1 MNNIFAPNCG
11 LTANFLIIYI
21 YTYIITRVRWKPT
34 KTDTFVVRIHRDGLL
49 VHFYDPF
56 NIERWP
62 TIPEG
67 RSCLLASG
75 SLLHPRYFLICACF
89 LHECNVTIAFCSRFA
104 SILNVPW
111 KMKHYTSCRTL
122 WRKREDEKISFFF
135 FLLSPIMIISSGSK
149 KFDQSSSDSRSRLV
163 KRNRNR
169 LCFLS
174 QPPSKDASN
183 DTEESDKNNE
193 MG

>member
-1 MNNIFAPNCG
+1 MNH
-11 LTANFLIIYI
+11 YI
-21 YTYIITRVRWKPT
+21 
-34 KTDTFVVRIHRDGLL
+34 
-49 VHFYDPF
+49 
-56 NIERWP
+56 
-62 TIPEG
+62 
-67 RSCLLASG
+67 
-75 SLLHPRYFLICACF
+75 
-89 LHECNVTIAFCSRFA
+89 
-104 SILNVPW
+104 
-111 KMKHYTSCRTL
+111 SCRTL

-135 FLLSPIMIISSGSK
+135 SFITDNDNFKWKQKIRPIELGFTES
-149 KFDQSSSDSRSRLV
+149 SRLV

>member
-1 MNNIFAPNCG
+1 MSVG
-11 LTANFLIIYI
+11 LGVPSASALFFNMCMFSPRMQRDHCILLTI
-21 YTYIITRVRWKPT
+21 
-34 KTDTFVVRIHRDGLL
+34 RIDIKRPLENETLHL
-49 VHFYDPF
+49 VSYPLKKK
-56 NIERWP
+56 
-62 TIPEG
+62 G
-67 RSCLLASG
+67 R
-75 SLLHPRYFLICACF
+75 
-89 LHECNVTIAFCSRFA
+89 
-104 SILNVPW
+104 
-111 KMKHYTSCRTL
+111 
-122 WRKREDEKISFFF
+122 REDIFFF

-163 KRNRNR
+163 KKNRNR

>member
-1 MNNIFAPNCG
+1 MSVG
-11 LTANFLIIYI
+11 LGVPSASALFFNMCMFSPRMQRDHCILLTI
-21 YTYIITRVRWKPT
+21 
-34 KTDTFVVRIHRDGLL
+34 RIDIKRPLENETLHL
-49 VHFYDPF
+49 VSYPLKKK
-56 NIERWP
+56 
-62 TIPEG
+62 G
-67 RSCLLASG
+67 R
-75 SLLHPRYFLICACF
+75 
-89 LHECNVTIAFCSRFA
+89 
-104 SILNVPW
+104 
-111 KMKHYTSCRTL
+111 
-122 WRKREDEKISFFF
+122 REDIFFFF